1 MQSTTWYE
9 KRGRKYVPVAE
20 YQRIDGWP
28 QGFHIMYCKPGSKLV
43 RIGINPDRVN
53 LLAAVLENE
62 DRMREVIRD
71 CLEMRPRKRELTKK
85 QVAAWKAFEAA
96 MGNDR
101 FMVEYE
107 SIAGIVDRI
116 YNELLNMKG
125 E

>member
-1 MQSTTWYE
+1 
-9 KRGRKYVPVAE
+9 
-20 YQRIDGWP
+20 
-28 QGFHIMYCKPGSKLV
+28 
-43 RIGINPDRVN
+43 
-53 LLAAVLENE
+53 
-62 DRMREVIRD
+62 MREVIRD